1 MKSVTLRF
9 PDRDEYRKARS
20 SDMSGKADRPKVPE
34 FKTEADEAQWWND
47 HVGMGAEELA
57 HEGVGKRGAVRKL
70 IKDAGE
76 WRNII
81 IRLPVHDIERAQEL
95 AEKKGIGYQTYMELL
110 LREALDR
117 EQLKA

>member
-1 MKSVTLRF
+1 M
-9 PDRDEYRKARS
+9 P
-20 SDMSGKADRPKVPE
+20 GKAGRPKVPE
-34 FKTEADEAQWWND
+34 FKTEADEAQWWDD

-57 HEGVGKRGAVRKL
+57 HDGTGNRGAVKKL
-70 IKDAGE
+70 IKDSGE

-81 IRLPVHDIERAQEL
+81 IRLPIRDIERAQEL
-95 AEKKGIGYQTYMELL
+95 AERKGIGYQTYMELL